1 MPPLLLSA
9 TLSSSA
15 LKASDWVRNISTR
28 SCCVYARSATVGVL
42 AMLLILAGCST
53 RLPERYTIAATSVS
67 TPSVIHT
74 YVSPDGV
81 QWSGRGAGSATL
93 AVMPGVPAGLGSS
106 NDMFMLAWFAPGGVL
121 TTATSTDG
129 LNWVGATTHGM
140 FPVDLQS
147 RPAVAFDFRNDTW
160 FVAFRR
166 SDGMFVVVRVMPAG
180 GAAVTVPGLAP
191 STSAPAL
198 TWVNDTFVLGFP
210 DAMNRVRILRS
221 ADGVTWPA
229 NGGAIATNAAGAPI
243 VAADAASLFLTNSL
257 GTLYM
262 TVKGLPQGP
271 TLHRGAVRV
280 FSSAD
285 ALTWTLERSLVPTS
299 PSSRGAAVTGPRSEQ
314 VVVDSAPSQT
324 TEVWFND
331 TQVRAFQTGTTDYE
345 VTAAHGP
352 AAPGTLRQVEI
363 TFNQFKRLGGPF
375 GIGDDEDVTL
385 SAEHFDVAGVRVHAI
400 PPRTVDNAV
409 KNQSHFWNQTSGG
422 ALPKLAVL
430 MQAGE
435 TIVITVDGDDNPVS
449 RTLTLGEITAA
460 CPTDRHEL
468 VADQPASAD
477 PYQLFISCQVR

>member
-1 MPPLLLSA
+1 MPRPLLSA
-9 TLSSSA
+9 TSSSTA
-15 LKASDWVRNISTR
+15 RKASDWVRNIFI
-28 SCCVYARSATVGVL
+28 AKFALGGAL
-42 AMLLILAGCST
+42 AMFLLLAGCTTS
-53 RLPERYTIAATSVS
+53 LPQRYAIAATSVS

-81 QWSGRGAGSATL
+81 QWSGRGAGSAML
-93 AVMPGVPAGLGSS
+93 PVMPGVPAGLGSS
-106 NDMFMLAWFAPGGVL
+106 NDLFVLAWFDPAGML

-129 LNWVGATTHGM
+129 LNWRGATTHGT
-140 FPVDLQS
+140 FSVDLQS
-147 RPAVAFDFRNDTW
+147 RPAVAFDFRNETF
-160 FVAFRR
+160 FVAFRG
-166 SDGMFVVVRVMPAG
+166 SDGMFRVIRVMPAG
-180 GAAVTVPGLAP
+180 GAVVTVPGLAP

-198 TWVNDTFVLGFP
+198 TWVNDTFVLAFP

-221 ADGVTWPA
+221 PDGVTWPA
-229 NGGAIATNAAGAPI
+229 NGGAIATNSSGAPI

-257 GTLYM
+257 GTLFM
-262 TVKGLPQGP
+262 TVKGLPQGQ

-285 ALTWTLERSLVPTS
+285 ALTWTLERNLVPTS
-299 PSSRGAAVTGPRSEQ
+299 PSSRGAAVAGSGSEQ
-314 VVVDSAPSQT
+314 VVVDSAPSQM
-324 TEVWFND
+324 TEVWFNN
-331 TQVRAFQTGTTDYE
+331 TQVRSFQTGTADYE

-352 AAPGTLRQVEI
+352 AAPGTLREVEI
-363 TFNQFKRLGGPF
+363 TFNQFKRLGGQF

-385 SAEHFDVAGVRVHAI
+385 SAEHFDVGGVRVHAI

-409 KNQSHFWNQTSGG
+409 KNQTHFWNQTSGG

-449 RTLTLGEITAA
+449 RTLTLADITAV
-460 CPTDRHEL
+460 CPSERREL
-468 VADQPASAD
+468 IADQPASDD

>member
-1 MPPLLLSA
+1 MLLL
-9 TLSSSA
+9 
-15 LKASDWVRNISTR
+15 
-28 SCCVYARSATVGVL
+28 
-42 AMLLILAGCST
+42 LAGCAT
-53 RLPERYTIAATSVS
+53 PLPERYAVAATSVS

-81 QWSGRGAGSATL
+81 RWSGRGAGSATL

-106 NDMFMLAWFAPGGVL
+106 NDTFLLARFAPGGVL

-129 LNWVGATTHGM
+129 LTWAGATTHGA

-147 RPAVAFDFRNDTW
+147 RPAVAYDFRNRSW
-160 FVAFRR
+160 FAAFRR

-180 GAAVTVPGLAP
+180 GTPVTVPGLAP

-198 TWVNDTFVLGFP
+198 TWVNDTFVLAFP

-221 ADGVTWPA
+221 PDGVTWPA
-229 NGGAIATNAAGAPI
+229 NGGAIATDASGAPI

-257 GTLYM
+257 GTLFM

-285 ALTWTLERSLVPTS
+285 ALTWTLERNLVPTS
-299 PSSRGAAVTGPRSEQ
+299 PSSRGAAVAGPESEQ
-314 VVVDSAPSQT
+314 VVVDSAPSQM
-324 TEVWFND
+324 TEVWFNN
-331 TQVRAFQTGTTDYE
+331 TQVRSFQTGTTDYE

-352 AAPGTLRQVEI
+352 AAPGALSDVEI
-363 TFNQFKRLGGPF
+363 TFNQFKRLGGQF

-385 SAEHFDVAGVRVHAI
+385 SAEHFDVGGVRVHAI

-409 KNQSHFWNQTSGG
+409 KNQTHFWNQTSGG
-422 ALPKLAVL
+422 ALPRLAVL
-430 MQAGE
+430 MQPGE
-435 TIVITVDGDDNPVS
+435 TIVVTVDGDDNPVT
-449 RTLTLGEITAA
+449 RTLTLGDITAA
-460 CPTDRHEL
+460 CPSERREL
-468 VADQPASAD
+468 IADQPASAD
-477 PYQLFISCQVR
+477 PYQLFITCQVRVR